1 MGQTSTYHRASSN
14 TGSLGGATA
23 RLDRSEL
30 DRIASHYF
38 IKGLADSTHK
48 AYGSAQRRYLAF
60 CRMES
65 EKLVP
70 ATESTLCRFV
80 SYLATEKLKHRT
92 IKSYLSGVQYLH
104 ISEGENDPFTRPLHS
119 LEYTLRGVKRCEAEA
134 GVNKRV
140 RLPISPEILRK
151 MKTVWEGEVD
161 NPDKAMLW
169 AACCLGFF
177 CFLRAGEMTVPNDHD
192 FDPAVHLT
200 KKDITVDNQTA
211 PHTLQ
216 VRLKQSKTDPFRQ
229 GIYLFVGKTG
239 SDLCP
244 VSAVLAYLAVRGK
257 KEGPL
262 FTYHDGRYLT
272 CQRLVAEVR
281 DALERAGLD
290 QSRYCGHSFRIGA
303 ATTAAERGIE
313 DAIIKTL
320 GRWRS
325 LAYLD
330 YIKIP
335 REQLAGYSGKLC

>member
-1 MGQTSTYHRASSN
+1 
-14 TGSLGGATA
+14 
-23 RLDRSEL
+23 
-30 DRIASHYF
+30 
-38 IKGLADSTHK
+38 
-48 AYGSAQRRYLAF
+48 
-60 CRMES
+60 MES
-65 EKLVP
+65 EKPVP

-92 IKSYLSGVQYLH
+92 IKSYLSGVRYLH
-104 ISEGENDPFTRPLHS
+104 ISEGENDPFTRPLHR
-119 LEYTLRGVKRCEAEA
+119 LECMLRGVKRCEAEA

-169 AACCLGFF
+169 AACCLGFL
-177 CFLRAGEMTVPNDHD
+177 CFLQAGKMTVPNDHD

-244 VSAVLAYLAVRGK
+244 VSAVLAYLVVRGK

-262 FTYHDGRYLT
+262 VTYQDGWYLT
-272 CQRLVAEVR
+272 RQRLVAEVR

-290 QSRYCGHSFRIGA
+290 QSRYCGHSYRIGA

-330 YIKIP
+330 FIKIP
-335 REQLAGYSGKLC
+335 REQLAGYSGRLC